1 MNTSR
6 DNIKQ
11 AFFWLMPNGIEI
23 LIYVFITGA
32 TLILSGVD
40 RLKDLLFVSGD
51 FNPIRLG
58 ISGIDLLL
66 TRLVGE
72 KIAGTLSLAI
82 FWALVGVV
90 VNLIWWAGS
99 NVTTEINEDLEFSK
113 YVHPTGV
120 DPQSQIQDFSKKIAL
135 RTAVAVIGLL
145 YFNFFISAG
154 LPYVNQNYSKV
165 INNWSTNKDFK
176 SLFIAVTIEILLLH
190 VFVVLTRVMLLRK
203 RVFSR

>member
-23 LIYVFITGA
+23 LIYIFITGA

-113 YVHPTGV
+113 YVHPSGV

-145 YFNFFISAG
+145 YFNFFISTG
-154 LPYVNQNYSKV
+154 LPYVNQSYSKV

-176 SLFIAVTIEILLLH
+176 TLIIAVTIEILLLH

>member
-1 MNTSR
+1 
-6 DNIKQ
+6 
-11 AFFWLMPNGIEI
+11 
-23 LIYVFITGA
+23 
-32 TLILSGVD
+32 
-40 RLKDLLFVSGD
+40 
-51 FNPIRLG
+51 
-58 ISGIDLLL
+58 LL

-72 KIAGTLSLAI
+72 KLAGTLSLAI

-113 YVHPTGV
+113 YVHPSGV

-135 RTAVAVIGLL
+135 RTAVAVIGIL
-145 YFNFFISAG
+145 YFNYFISTG
-154 LPYVNQNYSKV
+154 LPNVNQSYSKV
-165 INNWSTNKDFK
+165 INNWSTNKDIK
-176 SLFIAVTIEILLLH
+176 ALLIAIATEILLLH

>member
-6 DNIKQ
+6 ENIKQ
-11 AFFWLMPNGIEI
+11 AFLWLMPNGIEI
-23 LIYVFITGA
+23 LIYLFITGA

-58 ISGIDLLL
+58 ISGIDILL
-66 TRLVGE
+66 TSLVGE
-72 KIAGTLSLAI
+72 KLAGTLSLAI

-113 YVHPTGV
+113 YVHPSGV
-120 DPQSQIQDFSKKIAL
+120 DPQSQIHDFSKKIAL

-145 YFNFFISAG
+145 YFNYFISTG
-154 LPYVNQNYSKV
+154 LPHVNQSYSKV
-165 INNWSTNKDFK
+165 INNWSTNKDIK
-176 SLFIAVTIEILLLH
+176 TLLIAIATEILLLH

>member
-6 DNIKQ
+6 ENIKQ
-11 AFFWLMPNGIEI
+11 AIFWLMPNGIEI
-23 LIYVFITGA
+23 LIYLFITGA

-58 ISGIDLLL
+58 ISGIDILL
-66 TRLVGE
+66 TSLVGE
-72 KIAGTLSLAI
+72 KLAGTLSLAI

-113 YVHPTGV
+113 YVHPSGV
-120 DPQSQIQDFSKKIAL
+120 DPQSQIHDFSKKIAL

-145 YFNFFISAG
+145 YFNYFISTG
-154 LPYVNQNYSKV
+154 LPHVNQSYSKV
-165 INNWSTNKDFK
+165 INNWSTNKDIK
-176 SLFIAVTIEILLLH
+176 TLLIAIAAEILLLH

>member
-6 DNIKQ
+6 ENIKQ
-11 AFFWLMPNGIEI
+11 VIFWLMPNGIEI
-23 LIYVFITGA
+23 LIYLFITGA

-58 ISGIDLLL
+58 ISGIDILL
-66 TRLVGE
+66 TSLVGE
-72 KIAGTLSLAI
+72 KLAGTLSLAI

-113 YVHPTGV
+113 YVHPSGV
-120 DPQSQIQDFSKKIAL
+120 DPQSQIHDFSKKIAL

-145 YFNFFISAG
+145 YFNYFISTG
-154 LPYVNQNYSKV
+154 LPHVNQSYSKV
-165 INNWSTNKDFK
+165 INNWSTNKDIK
-176 SLFIAVTIEILLLH
+176 TLLIAIATEILLLH

>member
-23 LIYVFITGA
+23 LIYIFITGA

-72 KIAGTLSLAI
+72 KLAGTLSLAI

-113 YVHPTGV
+113 YVHPSGV
-120 DPQSQIQDFSKKIAL
+120 DPQSQIQDYSKKIAL

-145 YFNFFISAG
+145 YFNFFISTV
-154 LPYVNQNYSKV
+154 LPYVNQSYSKV
-165 INNWSTNKDFK
+165 INSWSTNKDIK
-176 SLFIAVTIEILLLH
+176 TLLIAITIEILLLH

-203 RVFSR
+203 KVFSR

>member
-23 LIYVFITGA
+23 LVYIFITGA

-113 YVHPTGV
+113 YVHPSGV
-120 DPQSQIQDFSKKIAL
+120 DPQSQIQDYSKKIAL

-154 LPYVNQNYSKV
+154 LPYVNQRYSKV
-165 INNWSTNKDFK
+165 INSWSTNKDFK
-176 SLFIAVTIEILLLH
+176 TLLIAITIEILLLH

>member
-72 KIAGTLSLAI
+72 KLAGTLSLAI

-113 YVHPTGV
+113 YVHPSGV
-120 DPQSQIQDFSKKIAL
+120 DPQSQIQDYSKKIAL

-154 LPYVNQNYSKV
+154 LPYVNQRYSKV
-165 INNWSTNKDFK
+165 INSWSTNKDFK
-176 SLFIAVTIEILLLH
+176 TLLIAITIEILLLH

>member
-23 LIYVFITGA
+23 LIYIFITGA

-72 KIAGTLSLAI
+72 KLAGTLSLAI

-113 YVHPTGV
+113 YVHPSGV
-120 DPQSQIQDFSKKIAL
+120 DPQSQIQDYSKKIAL

-154 LPYVNQNYSKV
+154 LPYVNQSYSKV

-176 SLFIAVTIEILLLH
+176 TLIIAVTIEILLLH

>member
-23 LIYVFITGA
+23 LIYIFITGA

-72 KIAGTLSLAI
+72 KLAGTLSLAI

-113 YVHPTGV
+113 YVHPSGV
-120 DPQSQIQDFSKKIAL
+120 DPQSQIQDYSKKIAL

-154 LPYVNQNYSKV
+154 LPYVNQRYSKV
-165 INNWSTNKDFK
+165 INSWSTNKDFK
-176 SLFIAVTIEILLLH
+176 TLLIAITIEILLLH

>member
-23 LIYVFITGA
+23 LIYIFITGA

-113 YVHPTGV
+113 YVHPSGV
-120 DPQSQIQDFSKKIAL
+120 DPQSQIQDYSKKIAL

-154 LPYVNQNYSKV
+154 LPYVNQRYSKV
-165 INNWSTNKDFK
+165 INSWSTNKDFK
-176 SLFIAVTIEILLLH
+176 TLLIAITIEILLLH

>member
-6 DNIKQ
+6 ENIKQ
-11 AFFWLMPNGIEI
+11 AIFWLMPNGIEI
-23 LIYVFITGA
+23 LIYLFITGA

-72 KIAGTLSLAI
+72 KLAGTLSLAI

-113 YVHPTGV
+113 YVHPSGV

-145 YFNFFISAG
+145 YFNYFISTG
-154 LPYVNQNYSKV
+154 LPHVNQSYSKV
-165 INNWSTNKDFK
+165 INNWSTNKDIK
-176 SLFIAVTIEILLLH
+176 TLLIAIATEILLLH

>member
-1 MNTSR
+1 
-6 DNIKQ
+6 
-11 AFFWLMPNGIEI
+11 MPNGIEI
-23 LIYVFITGA
+23 LIYIFITGA

-113 YVHPTGV
+113 YVHPSGV
-120 DPQSQIQDFSKKIAL
+120 DPQSQIQDYSKKIAL

-154 LPYVNQNYSKV
+154 LPYVNQRYSKV
-165 INNWSTNKDFK
+165 INSWSTNKDFK
-176 SLFIAVTIEILLLH
+176 TLIIAVTIEILLLH

>member
-23 LIYVFITGA
+23 LIYIFITGA

-113 YVHPTGV
+113 YVHPSGV
-120 DPQSQIQDFSKKIAL
+120 DPQSQIQDYSKKIAL

-154 LPYVNQNYSKV
+154 LPYVNQRYSKV
-165 INNWSTNKDFK
+165 INSWSTNKDFK
-176 SLFIAVTIEILLLH
+176 TLIIAITIEILLLH

>member
-23 LIYVFITGA
+23 LIYIFITGA

-72 KIAGTLSLAI
+72 KLAGTLSLAI

-113 YVHPTGV
+113 YVHPSGV

-154 LPYVNQNYSKV
+154 LPYVNQRYSKV
-165 INNWSTNKDFK
+165 INSWSTNKDFK
-176 SLFIAVTIEILLLH
+176 TLIIAVTIEILLLH

>member
-6 DNIKQ
+6 ENIKQ
-11 AFFWLMPNGIEI
+11 AIFWLMPNGIEI
-23 LIYVFITGA
+23 LIYLFITGA

-72 KIAGTLSLAI
+72 KLAGTLSLAI

-113 YVHPTGV
+113 YVHPSGV
-120 DPQSQIQDFSKKIAL
+120 DPQSQIHDFSKKIAL

-145 YFNFFISAG
+145 YFNYFISTG
-154 LPYVNQNYSKV
+154 LPHVNQSYSKV
-165 INNWSTNKDFK
+165 INNWSTNKDIK
-176 SLFIAVTIEILLLH
+176 TLLIAIATEILLLH

>member
-6 DNIKQ
+6 ENIKQ
-11 AFFWLMPNGIEI
+11 AIFWLMPNGIEI
-23 LIYVFITGA
+23 LIYLFITGA

-72 KIAGTLSLAI
+72 KLAGTLSLAI

-99 NVTTEINEDLEFSK
+99 NVTSEINEDLEFSK
-113 YVHPTGV
+113 YVHPSGV

-145 YFNFFISAG
+145 YFNYFISTG
-154 LPYVNQNYSKV
+154 LPNVNQSYSKV
-165 INNWSTNKDFK
+165 INNWSTNKDIK
-176 SLFIAVTIEILLLH
+176 TLLIAIATEILLLH

>member
-6 DNIKQ
+6 ENIKQ
-11 AFFWLMPNGIEI
+11 AIFWLMPNGIEI
-23 LIYVFITGA
+23 LIYLFITGA

-66 TRLVGE
+66 TNLVGE
-72 KIAGTLSLAI
+72 KLAGTLSLAI
-82 FWALVGVV
+82 FWALVGVL

-113 YVHPTGV
+113 YVHPSGV
-120 DPQSQIQDFSKKIAL
+120 DPQSQIQDFMKKAAL
-135 RTAVAVIGLL
+135 RTAVAVLGIL
-145 YFNFFISAG
+145 YFNYFISTG
-154 LPYVNQNYSKV
+154 LPHVNRNYSKV
-165 INNWSTNKDFK
+165 ISDWSTNKDVK
-176 SLFIAVTIEILLLH
+176 TLLLTIATEILLLH

>member
-23 LIYVFITGA
+23 LIYIFITGA

-72 KIAGTLSLAI
+72 KLAGTLSLAI

-113 YVHPTGV
+113 YVHPSGV
-120 DPQSQIQDFSKKIAL
+120 DPQSQIQDYSKKIAL

-154 LPYVNQNYSKV
+154 LPYVNQRYSKV
-165 INNWSTNKDFK
+165 INSWSTNKDFK
-176 SLFIAVTIEILLLH
+176 TLIIAITIEILLLH

>member
-23 LIYVFITGA
+23 LIYIFITGA

-72 KIAGTLSLAI
+72 KLAGTLSLAI

-113 YVHPTGV
+113 YVHPSGV
-120 DPQSQIQDFSKKIAL
+120 DPQSQIQDYSKKIAL

-154 LPYVNQNYSKV
+154 LPYVNQRYSKV
-165 INNWSTNKDFK
+165 INSWSTNKDFK
-176 SLFIAVTIEILLLH
+176 TLLIAVTIEILLLH

>member
-6 DNIKQ
+6 ENIKQ
-11 AFFWLMPNGIEI
+11 AIFWLMPNGIEI
-23 LIYVFITGA
+23 LIYLFITGA

-72 KIAGTLSLAI
+72 KLAGTLSLAI

-113 YVHPTGV
+113 YVHPSGV
-120 DPQSQIQDFSKKIAL
+120 DPQSQIQDFVKKIAL

-145 YFNFFISAG
+145 YFNYFISTG
-154 LPYVNQNYSKV
+154 LPNVNQSYSKV
-165 INNWSTNKDFK
+165 INNWSTNKDIK
-176 SLFIAVTIEILLLH
+176 TLLIAIATEILLLH

>member
-6 DNIKQ
+6 ENIKQ
-11 AFFWLMPNGIEI
+11 AIFWLMPNGIEI
-23 LIYVFITGA
+23 LIYLFITGA

-72 KIAGTLSLAI
+72 KLAGTLSLAI

-99 NVTTEINEDLEFSK
+99 NVTSEINEDLEFSK
-113 YVHPTGV
+113 YVHPSGV
-120 DPQSQIQDFSKKIAL
+120 DPQSQIQDFVKKIAL

-145 YFNFFISAG
+145 YFNYFISTG
-154 LPYVNQNYSKV
+154 LPNINQSYSKV
-165 INNWSTNKDFK
+165 INNWSTNKDIK
-176 SLFIAVTIEILLLH
+176 TLLIAIATEILLLH
-190 VFVVLTRVMLLRK
+190 VFVVLTRVMLLRR

>member
-23 LIYVFITGA
+23 LVYIFITGA

-72 KIAGTLSLAI
+72 KLAGTLSLAI

-113 YVHPTGV
+113 YVHPSGV
-120 DPQSQIQDFSKKIAL
+120 DPQSQIQDYSKKIAL

-154 LPYVNQNYSKV
+154 LPYVNQRYSKV
-165 INNWSTNKDFK
+165 INSWSTNKDFK
-176 SLFIAVTIEILLLH
+176 TLIIAITIEILLLH

>member
-23 LIYVFITGA
+23 LVYIFITGA

-113 YVHPTGV
+113 YVHPSGV

-145 YFNFFISAG
+145 YFNFFISTG
-154 LPYVNQNYSKV
+154 LPYVNQSYSKV

-176 SLFIAVTIEILLLH
+176 TLIIAVTIEILLLH

>member
-6 DNIKQ
+6 ENIKQ
-11 AFFWLMPNGIEI
+11 AIFWLMPNGIEI
-23 LIYVFITGA
+23 LIYLFITGA

-72 KIAGTLSLAI
+72 KLAGTLSLAI

-113 YVHPTGV
+113 YVHPSGV
-120 DPQSQIQDFSKKIAL
+120 DPQSQIQDYSKKIAL

-154 LPYVNQNYSKV
+154 LPYVNQRYSKV
-165 INNWSTNKDFK
+165 INSWSTNKDFK
-176 SLFIAVTIEILLLH
+176 TLLIAITIEILLLH

>member
-23 LIYVFITGA
+23 LIYIFIAGA

-58 ISGIDLLL
+58 ISGIDILL

-72 KIAGTLSLAI
+72 KLAGTLSLAI

-113 YVHPTGV
+113 YVHPSGV
-120 DPQSQIQDFSKKIAL
+120 DPQSQIQDYSKKIAL

-154 LPYVNQNYSKV
+154 LPYVNQRYSKV
-165 INNWSTNKDFK
+165 INSWSTNKDFK
-176 SLFIAVTIEILLLH
+176 TLLIAVTIEILLLH

>member
-6 DNIKQ
+6 ENIKQ
-11 AFFWLMPNGIEI
+11 AIFWLMPNGIEI
-23 LIYVFITGA
+23 LIYLFITGA

-58 ISGIDLLL
+58 ISGIDILL
-66 TRLVGE
+66 TSLVGE
-72 KIAGTLSLAI
+72 KLAGTLSLAI

-113 YVHPTGV
+113 YVHPSGV
-120 DPQSQIQDFSKKIAL
+120 DPQSQIHDFSKKIAL

-145 YFNFFISAG
+145 YFNYFISTG
-154 LPYVNQNYSKV
+154 LPHVNQSYSKV
-165 INNWSTNKDFK
+165 INNWSNNKDIK
-176 SLFIAVTIEILLLH
+176 TLLISIATEILLLH

>member
-6 DNIKQ
+6 ENIKQ
-11 AFFWLMPNGIEI
+11 AIFWLMPNGIEI
-23 LIYVFITGA
+23 LIYLFITGA

-72 KIAGTLSLAI
+72 KLAGTLSLAI

-113 YVHPTGV
+113 YVHPSGV

-145 YFNFFISAG
+145 YFNFFISTG
-154 LPYVNQNYSKV
+154 LPYVNQSYSKV

-176 SLFIAVTIEILLLH
+176 TLIIAVTIEILLLH

>member
-23 LIYVFITGA
+23 LIYIFITGA

-72 KIAGTLSLAI
+72 KLAGTLSLAI

-113 YVHPTGV
+113 YVHPSGV

-145 YFNFFISAG
+145 YFNFFISTG
-154 LPYVNQNYSKV
+154 LPYVNQSYSKV

-176 SLFIAVTIEILLLH
+176 TLIIAVTIEILLLH

>member
-23 LIYVFITGA
+23 LVYIFITGA

-72 KIAGTLSLAI
+72 KLAGTLSLAI

-113 YVHPTGV
+113 YVHPSGV
-120 DPQSQIQDFSKKIAL
+120 DPQSQIQDYSKKIAL

-154 LPYVNQNYSKV
+154 LPYVNQRYSKV
-165 INNWSTNKDFK
+165 INSWSTNKDFK
-176 SLFIAVTIEILLLH
+176 TLLIAITIEILLLH

>member
-11 AFFWLMPNGIEI
+11 AFLWLLPNGIEI
-23 LIYVFITGA
+23 VIYIFITGA

-66 TRLVGE
+66 TNLVGE
-72 KIAGTLSLAI
+72 KLAGTLSLAI
-82 FWALVGVV
+82 FWALVGVL

-113 YVHPTGV
+113 YVHPSGV
-120 DPQSQIQDFSKKIAL
+120 DPQSQIQDFMKKSAL
-135 RTAVAVIGLL
+135 RTAVAVLGIL
-145 YFNFFISAG
+145 YFNYFISTG
-154 LPYVNQNYSKV
+154 LPHVNKNYSKV
-165 INNWSTNKDFK
+165 IGDWSTNKDIK
-176 SLFIAVTIEILLLH
+176 TLLLTIATEILLLH

>member
-23 LIYVFITGA
+23 LIYIFITGA

-66 TRLVGE
+66 TKLVGE
-72 KIAGTLSLAI
+72 KLAGTLSLAI

-113 YVHPTGV
+113 YVHPSGV

-145 YFNFFISAG
+145 YFNFFISTG
-154 LPYVNQNYSKV
+154 LPHVNQSYSKV
-165 INNWSTNKDFK
+165 INSWSTNKDFK
-176 SLFIAVTIEILLLH
+176 TLLIAIATEILLLH